1 MENIEV
7 MKESKEI
14 KFSIWRQRIG
24 YGSSDFACNL
34 IWQMISLYLLIF
46 YTDVA
51 GLSPVSCSLIF
62 LIARLVDGVVD
73 VLVGIAIDKTNTKWG
88 KSRPYILFGAIP
100 FAVFAALAFSV
111 PNISDSGKFVY
122 ALVTYLLLSIA
133 YSVVNVP
140 MASILPALSAD
151 PNERTALASTRMIF
165 SFVGAT
171 AVSYFGLRMI
181 DFFGKG
187 NPAAGYRIVM
197 TIFGVI
203 GCLIFFF
210 TFFNTKERVR
220 EVQQEKVSII
230 KTLKSLSKNR
240 PWIIFG
246 TNILFMWTAF
256 FIQSGALIYYFTYFV
271 GSKSMAATVATIMAS
286 LPVLSNFFVTS
297 ISKKIGKRN
306 LFSISSVVQVIGML
320 IIFIG
325 GLNSTIIIAGVI
337 VNALSFGLKQGIYF
351 SMQADPIDYG
361 EWKTGINAAGTLSAV
376 NGFLGKVAMAVGGAI
391 SGLLLSYSGY
401 VANAEQTH
409 TALMAI
415 QAMYIWIPLVLIIGS
430 IITMSFYDLDKTY
443 PKIRAELDE
452 KNSVLEQR
460 NLEEK

>member
-1 MENIEV
+1 MQNVEI

-24 YGSSDFACNL
+24 YGSADFACNL
-34 IWQMISLYLLIF
+34 IWQMISLYLLIY
-46 YTDVA
+46 YTDLA
-51 GLSPVSCSLIF
+51 GLSPASCSLIF
-62 LIARLVDGVVD
+62 LITRLIDGVVD

-111 PNISDSGKFVY
+111 PNTSETGKFIY
-122 ALVTYLLLSIA
+122 AFVTYLFLSIA

-140 MASILPALSAD
+140 LASILPALTSD
-151 PNERTALASTRMIF
+151 SNERTALASTRMVCGFI
-165 SFVGAT
+165 GAT

-181 DFFGKG
+181 DHFGQG
-187 NPAAGYRIVM
+187 NQAAGYRIVM
-197 TIFGVI
+197 TIFGVL

-210 TFFNTKERVR
+210 MFFNTKERVS
-220 EVQQEKVSII
+220 VIQQEQVSII
-230 KTLKSLSKNR
+230 ATLKSLSKNK
-240 PWIIFG
+240 PWLIFG
-246 TNILFMWTAF
+246 TNILFMWTAY

-286 LPVLSNFFVTS
+286 LPVVSNFFVTPIS
-297 ISKKIGKRN
+297 IKTGKRN
-306 LFSISSVVQVIGML
+306 LFTVSSIAQLIGMF

-325 GLNSTIIIAGVI
+325 GTNSTIIIAGVI
-337 VNALSFGLKQGIYF
+337 VTALSFGLKQGIYF

-391 SGLLLSYSGY
+391 SGVLLSYSGY
-401 VANAEQTH
+401 VANAEQNH

-415 QAMYIWIPLVLIIGS
+415 QAMYIWIPAVLIVGS

-443 PKIRAELDE
+443 SQIRKELDE
-452 KNSVLEQR
+452 R
-460 NLEEK
+460 NAELN

>member
-1 MENIEV
+1 MENMEII
-7 MKESKEI
+7 KESKEI
-14 KFSIWRQRIG
+14 KFSLWRQRIG
-24 YGSSDFACNL
+24 YGSADFACNL
-34 IWQMISLYLLIF
+34 IWQMISLYLLIY

-51 GLSPVSCSLIF
+51 GLSPAVCSLIF
-62 LIARLVDGVVD
+62 LITRLVDGVVD
-73 VLVGIAIDKTNTKWG
+73 VLVGIAIDKTNTRWG

-111 PNISDSGKFVY
+111 PNTSESGKFIY
-122 ALVTYLLLSIA
+122 ALITYLFLSIA
-133 YSVVNVP
+133 YSIVNVP
-140 MASILPALSAD
+140 LASILPALSAD

-165 SFVGAT
+165 GFIGAT

-181 DFFGKG
+181 DYFGQG
-187 NPAAGYRIVM
+187 NQAAGYRIVM
-197 TIFGVI
+197 TIFGVL
-203 GCLIFFF
+203 GCVIFFF
-210 TFFNTKERVR
+210 MFFNTKERVSV
-220 EVQQEKVSII
+220 VQQNEVSII
-230 KTLKSLSKNR
+230 ATLKSLSKNR

-306 LFSISSVVQVIGML
+306 LFSVSSAAQLVGMF

-325 GLNSTIIIAGVI
+325 GTNSTIIITGVI
-337 VNALSFGLKQGIYF
+337 ITALSFGLKQGIYF
-351 SMQADPIDYG
+351 SMQADPIDFG

-391 SGLLLSYSGY
+391 SGVLLSYSGY
-401 VANAEQTH
+401 VANAEQNH

-415 QAMYIWIPLVLIIGS
+415 QAMYIWIPAVLIVGS
-430 IITMSFYDLDKTY
+430 IITMSFYDLDKIY
-443 PKIRAELDE
+443 PQIRKELDE
-452 KNSVLEQR
+452 R
-460 NLEEK
+460 NAALDQNN